1 MKKSENLSDV
11 FHHVASIIQK
21 SLTGGDSLTRAE
33 EIIAFIIVSSLIAF
47 ILYLVAFCRK
57 TLKPNVENI
66 APMVIVLLM
75 GICLVVTIYGYMT
88 EGFFPSMTLLWIFSA
103 ITIGIGKGSG
113 LLPEEDTFG
122 SVIQE
127 TREEW
132 KAEDK
137 YADAFEGKSIVFKD
151 GTRGTIR
158 GNDMESSMEKW
169 GSNLS

>member
-75 GICLVVTIYGYMT
+75 GICLVVTIYGY
-88 EGFFPSMTLLWIFSA
+88 IA
-103 ITIGIGKGSG
+103 K
-113 LLPEEDTFG
+113 
-122 SVIQE
+122 
-127 TREEW
+127 
-132 KAEDK
+132 
-137 YADAFEGKSIVFKD
+137 
-151 GTRGTIR
+151 
-158 GNDMESSMEKW
+158 
-169 GSNLS
+169 